1 MSHRLLTGCGR
12 IVLDMDTTDPHTP
25 NDPGTP
31 TDPTQPI
38 EPLAQ
43 EQPPAVNQRRRT
55 LTRIAVAGGVA
66 AVGLSIGG
74 IAVATAGDEGSERG
88 PSLSVRHGG
97 VISDELAER
106 LAESL
111 GLDEDEVADALEE
124 VRDELGPPARLDDL
138 RDGEMPSL
146 PTEEEQEA
154 RQDELAAALA
164 EALGVDAEEV
174 ETALEEI
181 RADVEAQM
189 EERFAE
195 LREEARSD
203 LVDRL
208 DAAVED
214 GTLTEA
220 DKESV
225 LKAYDEGV
233 LDGPGGGPFGHFRFG
248 GPFGGDDEEP
258 STSS

>member
-1 MSHRLLTGCGR
+1 
-12 IVLDMDTTDPHTP
+12 MDTNEPRSP
-25 NDPGTP
+25 E
-31 TDPTQPI
+31 DPTPPI
-38 EPLAQ
+38 EQPTQ
-43 EQPPAVNQRRRT
+43 EQPLAYGYGDAPSGRERRRT
-55 LTRIAVAGGVA
+55 FTRIAVAGGVA

-74 IAVATAGDEGSERG
+74 IAVATAGDEDTDRG
-88 PSLSVRHGG
+88 PGLFVRHGG
-97 VISDELAER
+97 EVISDELAER

-111 GLDEDEVADALEE
+111 GLDEDKVADALED
-124 VRDELGPPARLDDL
+124 VRDELGRPERLDDL
-138 RDGEMPSL
+138 RDSLRDGELPSP
-146 PTEEEQEA
+146 PTEEELEA

-164 EALGVDAEEV
+164 EALGVDAAEV
-174 ETALEEI
+174 EAALEEV
-181 RADVEAQM
+181 RAQVEADM

-195 LREEARSD
+195 FREEARAD
-203 LVDRL
+203 LVERL

-233 LDGPGGGPFGHFRFG
+233 LDGPGPGPFGHFRWGG
-248 GPFGGDDEEP
+248 GPFGDGPADDEQP

>member
-1 MSHRLLTGCGR
+1 
-12 IVLDMDTTDPHTP
+12 MDT
-25 NDPGTP
+25 NDPRSPEDPQTP
-31 TDPTQPI
+31 ADPTQPI
-38 EPLAQ
+38 EQPLAYGYAVA
-43 EQPPAVNQRRRT
+43 PPGRERRRT
-55 LTRIAVAGGVA
+55 FTRIAIASGVA
-66 AVGLSIGG
+66 AVGLSVGG
-74 IAVATAGDEGSERG
+74 IAVATADDEDTERG
-88 PSLSVRHGG
+88 PVLFMRHGG
-97 VISDELAER
+97 GPISDELAER

-124 VRDELGPPARLDDL
+124 ARDELGPPERLEDLRESL
-138 RDGEMPSL
+138 RDGELPTP
-146 PTEEEQEA
+146 PTEEQLEA

-164 EALGVDAEEV
+164 ETLGVDAAEIES
-174 ETALEEI
+174 ALEEI
-181 RADVEAQM
+181 RADVEADM

-195 LREEARSD
+195 FREEARAA
-203 LVDRL
+203 LVERL
-208 DAAVED
+208 DAAVEE

-248 GPFGGDDEEP
+248 DGPFGDGAPDEEQP

>member
-1 MSHRLLTGCGR
+1 M
-12 IVLDMDTTDPHTP
+12 
-25 NDPGTP
+25 
-31 TDPTQPI
+31 
-38 EPLAQ
+38 
-43 EQPPAVNQRRRT
+43 
-55 LTRIAVAGGVA
+55 
-66 AVGLSIGG
+66 
-74 IAVATAGDEGSERG
+74 ATADDEGTERG
-88 PSLSVRHGG
+88 PALFMRHGG
-97 VISDELAER
+97 GPISDELAER

-124 VRDELGPPARLDDL
+124 VRDELGPPERLERTCATARC
-138 RDGEMPSL
+138 RPRRRRRSRRPARTSSPPPWPRPSAST
-146 PTEEEQEA
+146 PAEIEA
-154 RQDELAAALA
+154 
-164 EALGVDAEEV
+164 
-174 ETALEEI
+174 ALEEI
-181 RADVEAQM
+181 RADVEAQL

-195 LREEARSD
+195 FREEARAA

-208 DAAVED
+208 DAAVEE

-248 GPFGGDDEEP
+248 DGPFGGDDEEP